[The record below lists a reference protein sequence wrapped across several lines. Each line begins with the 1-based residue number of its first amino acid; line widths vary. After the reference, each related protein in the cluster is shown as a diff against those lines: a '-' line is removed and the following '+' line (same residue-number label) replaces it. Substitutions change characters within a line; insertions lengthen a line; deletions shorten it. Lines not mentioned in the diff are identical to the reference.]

1 MRSLSLATVFSA
13 LSGFL
18 VLIIAGRALGVEGYE
33 SFQAFWGLFF
43 AITGLIDGLMH
54 ETTRGTSAVKAG
66 APAANAR
73 PWRTATAIALV
84 VAIAAALASPFWV
97 PWLIS
102 DGTGATALMTIGL
115 LSYTYQALLSGL
127 LSGSHLWPRYASLLA
142 LDAGSRLV
150 ISVASWYLGWG
161 LTGFAVATVIGAVSW
176 ISVFRRSI
184 AGARVDVSGAVYVRR
199 VLSAMAASG
208 STAALVT
215 GFPVMLKI
223 FGDAPTLT
231 GVTISA
237 VMAAVTFTRAPIL
250 VPLTRFQSA
259 LIVRFVD
266 DRSMRALFMPIGL
279 VLAVGVVGA
288 LAAWAIGPWL
298 MVTIYG
304 DPGFWVPGPFLA
316 VLTFASAWMGSLM
329 ITGAAA
335 LASEKHGLYVIG
347 WVVASVVA
355 FAVLAL
361 PLPLEVV
368 VSAALIAGPLS
379 GGIIHTLA
387 LRGAGRGTAHV
398 RTF

>member
-43 AITGLIDGLMH
+43 AVTGLIDGLMH
-54 ETTRGTSAVKAG
+54 ESTRGASAVRAG
-66 APAANAR
+66 APAGNAR
-73 PWRTATAIALV
+73 PWRLASIVAVTTAV
-84 VAIAAALASPFWV
+84 AAAATSPLWV
-97 PWLIS
+97 PWLVS
-102 DGTGATALMTIGL
+102 NGGGASCLMAIGL

-127 LSGSHLWPRYASLLA
+127 ISGSHLWTRYASLLT

-150 ISVASWYLGWG
+150 ISVIAWYLGWG
-161 LTGFAVATVIGAVSW
+161 LTGFVVTTVIGSFSW
-176 ISVFRRSI
+176 LLVFRRSV
-184 AGARVDVSGAVYVRR
+184 AATRMDVSGRVFTRR
-199 VLSAMAASG
+199 VLFAMAASG

-223 FGDAPTLT
+223 VGDAPTLT
-231 GVTISA
+231 GVTLSA

-259 LIVRFVD
+259 LIVRFVN
-266 DRSMRALFMPIGL
+266 DRSLRALLVPVGL
-279 VLAVGVVGA
+279 VLAVGAVGA
-288 LAAWAIGPWL
+288 LAAWAVGPWL
-298 MVTIYG
+298 LVTIYG
-304 DPGFWVPGPFLA
+304 DQGFWVPGPFLA

-335 LASEKHGLYVIG
+335 LASEKHGLYVTG
-347 WVVASVVA
+347 WVTASVVA

-361 PLPLEVV
+361 PLALEVS
-368 VSAALIAGPLS
+368 VSAALILGPLA
-379 GGIIHTLA
+379 GGIVHAFA
-387 LRGAGRGTAHV
+387 LRHTGRQD
-398 RTF
+398 

>member
-1 MRSLSLATVFSA
+1 MRALSLATVFSA

-54 ETTRGTSAVKAG
+54 ETTRGASAVRAG
-66 APAANAR
+66 AAPGDAR
-73 PWRTATAIALV
+73 PWRLATAIALIT
-84 VAIAAALASPFWV
+84 AITAALTSFWWV
-97 PWLIS
+97 PWLVGS
-102 DGTGATALMTIGL
+102 GTGATTLMVIGL

-127 LSGSHLWPRYASLLA
+127 LSGSHLWPRYAGLLT

-150 ISVASWYLGWG
+150 VSVAAWFFGWG
-161 LTGFAVATVIGAVSW
+161 LTGFVVTTVIGAASW
-176 ISVFRRSI
+176 IFVLSRSAI
-184 AGARVDVSGAVYVRR
+184 NARVDVSRSVFVRR

-223 FGDAPTLT
+223 FEDAPTLT

-266 DRSMRALFMPIGL
+266 NRSLRALLMPIGL
-279 VLAVGVVGA
+279 VLAVGAAGA
-288 LAAWAIGPWL
+288 LAAWVIGPWL
-298 MVTIYG
+298 MVNIYG
-304 DPGFWVPGPFLA
+304 DQGFWVPGWFLA
-316 VLTFASAWMGSLM
+316 LLTFASAWMGSLM

-335 LASEKHGLYVIG
+335 LASEKHGLYVFG
-347 WVVASVVA
+347 WVIASIVA
-355 FAVLAL
+355 FSVLAL
-361 PLPLEVV
+361 PLPLEVAV
-368 VSAALIAGPLS
+368 GSALIFGPLT
-379 GGIIHTLA
+379 GGIIHSFA
-387 LRGAGRGTAHV
+387 LRHTGRETAHV
-398 RTF
+398 RTP